1 MFSHVRRPARPLLL
15 SAAALL
21 LSLVPAHAQAPVPA
35 SVAAANKADLVNR
48 VHEFQG
54 NTIWSSKL
62 IGSFNWNLSAAA
74 WKVML
79 SPAGVNGLAYLSKN
93 AGNYI
98 KAQGGGDLD
107 ATEDSNNGDRQ
118 SAQGQIDQM
127 IARSKNKFSFSMEA
141 TQPTLSPAQSSLM
154 LNYLAFVAGFIDRG
168 DWTPRGGRANI
179 KLLISSTAKD
189 VAVITSKDT
198 TNLTIVAPLKEP
210 SDWGGK
216 IERGLKRGGK

>member
-21 LSLVPAHAQAPVPA
+21 LSLAPAHAQAPVPA
-35 SVAAANKADLVNR
+35 SVAAANKAELVNR

-79 SPAGVNGLAYLSKN
+79 SPAGVNGLAYLSKD

-127 IARSKNKFSFSMEA
+127 IAQSKNKFSFSMEA

-154 LNYLAFVAGFIDRG
+154 LNYLASVAGFIDRG
-168 DWTPRGGRANI
+168 DWTPRGGHANI

-189 VAVITSKDT
+189 VAVITSKDA
-198 TNLTIVAPLKEP
+198 TNFTIVAPLKEP

>member
-1 MFSHVRRPARPLLL
+1 MFFHSRRPACPFLLG
-15 SAAALL
+15 ATAIL
-21 LSLVPAHAQAPVPA
+21 LSLAPAHAQAPVPA
-35 SVAAANKADLVNR
+35 SVGAANKAELVNL

-62 IGSFNWNLSAAA
+62 IGTFKWNLSAAA
-74 WKVML
+74 WKLML
-79 SPAGVNGLAYLSKN
+79 SPAGVNGVSYLSKD

-107 ATEDSNNGDRQ
+107 RVEESNSSDRQ
-118 SAQGQIDQM
+118 SSQGEVDRLIAQ
-127 IARSKNKFSFSMEA
+127 SKTKFSFTMEA
-141 TQPTLSPAQSSLM
+141 TQPKLSPAQGSLM
-154 LNYLAFVAGFIDRG
+154 LNYLAVVAGFLDRG

-179 KLLISSTAKD
+179 KLVFSCTAKD
-189 VAVITSKDT
+189 VAVTTSKDA
-198 TNLTIVAPLKEP
+198 TNFTIIAPLKEP

>member
-15 SAAALL
+15 SAALL
-21 LSLVPAHAQAPVPA
+21 LSLAPAHAQAPVPA
-35 SVAAANKADLVNR
+35 PVAATNKAELVDR

-79 SPAGVNGLAYLSKN
+79 SPAGVNGLAYLSKD

-127 IARSKNKFSFSMEA
+127 IAQSKNKFSFSMEA

-154 LNYLAFVAGFIDRG
+154 LNYLASVAGFIDRG

-189 VAVITSKDT
+189 VAVITSKDA
-198 TNLTIVAPLKEP
+198 TNFTIVAPLKEP

>member
-1 MFSHVRRPARPLLL
+1 MFFHLRRRARPFLW
-15 SAAALL
+15 SVAAL
-21 LSLVPAHAQAPVPA
+21 SLPLAPACAQAPVPA
-35 SVAAANKADLVNR
+35 SVGAANKAELVNR

-54 NTIWSSKL
+54 NTIWASKL
-62 IGSFNWNLSAAA
+62 IGSFDWNLSEAA

-79 SPAGVNGLAYLSKN
+79 SPAGVNGLAFLSKD

-107 ATEDSNNGDRQ
+107 RTEDSNSGDRQ
-118 SAQGQIDQM
+118 SAQGQIDEM
-127 IARSKNKFSFSMEA
+127 IAQSKDKFTFTMEA
-141 TQPTLSPAQSSLM
+141 TEPSLSPAQSSLM
-154 LNYLAFVAGFIDRG
+154 LNYLASVAGFIDRG

-179 KLLISSTAKD
+179 KLVISSTAKD
-189 VAVITSKDT
+189 VAVTTSGDGT
-198 TNLTIVAPLKEP
+198 DFVIVAPLNEP